1 MRGLSRRSLL
11 AAAGVVVGGGI
22 LSGCTGVAGG
32 GGNGGDGDGGGDD
45 AGGEGAAGS
54 VRYAFW
60 GNNVR
65 EQNYRAAFEDMAT
78 ELPEVALAIEFADY
92 NAYRERMT
100 TQMAARNV
108 ADVFWV
114 PSPDVLT
121 YHANGLFRS
130 VEDVSTLDLGDFS
143 DADIE
148 SFRLGGELNTVPFG
162 VHVPV
167 LRHNKTF
174 AAEDGVEIPEQWTW
188 DELADFCVDYSAN
201 NPNGRRALS
210 YRADHDL
217 SLQNWLR
224 QHGEQLWTE
233 DGKIGFSAEVM
244 IGWVEWWEKLRTAGA
259 TTSISEQD
267 GIEPSWEDIGDITLF
282 HFGNANHVIDDAAM
296 FPDLEFSIS
305 HPPVLANAVSGYQ
318 FLYTPRMGLYANAP
332 DEVIEPAGKVLSYCV
347 NSTEMLRTIGFT
359 MGTPINPRVAQEY
372 REFATPL
379 ELEMIDLGEADRAAD
394 RMPFYESPAGSGEW
408 RVTLRRVLE
417 GVINGDLTIP
427 DAIDQM
433 MSEVAASI
441 ERAS

>member
-1 MRGLSRRSLL
+1 MRELSRRNLL
-11 AAAGVVVGGGI
+11 AVAGAALGGGV
-22 LSGCTGVAGG
+22 LAGCTGVAGG
-32 GGNGGDGDGGGDD
+32 GGGGGNNNGGGGD
-45 AGGEGAAGS
+45 AGT

-65 EQNYRAAFEDMAT
+65 EQNYRTAFEAMAE
-78 ELPEVALAIEFADY
+78 ELPDVELAIEFADY

-121 YHANGLFRS
+121 YNANGLFRQVDDIDS
-130 VEDVSTLDLGDFS
+130 LDLSDFD

-148 SFRLGGELNTVPFG
+148 AFRLGGELNTVPFG

-167 LRHNKTF
+167 LRYNTTF
-174 AAEDGVEIPEQWTW
+174 AEEDGVEIPETWTW
-188 DELADFCVDYSAN
+188 DDLAEFAIDYTESNAN
-201 NPNGRRALS
+201 ERRALS

-217 SLQNWLR
+217 SVQNWLR

-233 DGKIGFSAEVM
+233 DGQVGFTAETM
-244 IGWVEWWEKLRTAGA
+244 IGWIEWWERLRVAGA

-267 GIEPSWEDIGDITLF
+267 GIEPSWENIGDRTLL

-296 FPDLEFSIS
+296 FPDLEFSLR
-305 HPPVLANAVSGYQ
+305 HPPVLADAVAGYQ
-318 FLYTPRMGLYANAP
+318 FLYTPRMALYSGAA
-332 DEVIEPAGKVLSYCV
+332 DGVVEPAGSVMSYV
-347 NSTEMLRTIGFT
+347 INSTAMLQVVGFS
-359 MGTPINPRVAQEY
+359 MGTPVNPRVAQEY

-379 ELEMIDLGEADRAAD
+379 ELEMIDLGEDDRSVD
-394 RMPFYESPAGSGEW
+394 RTPFYESPAGSGEW
-408 RVTLRRVLE
+408 RVTLRRLLE
-417 GVINGDLTIP
+417 EVINGGTTIP
-427 DAIDQM
+427 AAVDTLIA
-433 MSEVAASI
+433 EVSDSI